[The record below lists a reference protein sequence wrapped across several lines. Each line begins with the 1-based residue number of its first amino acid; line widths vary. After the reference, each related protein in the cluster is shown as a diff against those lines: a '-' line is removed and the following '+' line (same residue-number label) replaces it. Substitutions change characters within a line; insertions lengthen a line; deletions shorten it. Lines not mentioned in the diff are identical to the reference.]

1 MANSRLEEERE
12 RLLYINGVIRLWQTA
27 FSIMK
32 LLVSI
37 VVLDPWLVAGSR
49 VLEVYGMFTTN
60 HYRHRMYNGKKSA
73 RLLKHRCF
81 FLTGPH
87 LGTCSCDIRCPAGV

>member
-1 MANSRLEEERE
+1 MRVGSLGERENLAMANSRPEEERE

-37 VVLDPWLVAGSR
+37 VVLDSWLVACSR
-49 VLEVYGMFTTN
+49 VLEVYG
-60 HYRHRMYNGKKSA
+60 
-73 RLLKHRCF
+73 
-81 FLTGPH
+81 
-87 LGTCSCDIRCPAGV
+87 